1 MGGYIQFIRTRDSEM
16 LIYYCP
22 TSTLTRTRTVSDDND
37 ESSDIEMILYQP
49 ITEIRSILL

>member
-1 MGGYIQFIRTRDSEM
+1 M